1 MTAYSRCLRPAAA
14 FAILGLALILFG
26 DRAAAIQDS
35 EDKVWFGPVGITPGE
50 RALVNIYA
58 IGNPDEVGNPNDR
71 PWDFLVRVFDRRGT
85 LIQERR
91 LRLAPGVIGSV
102 EIAIPDEENLILTPL
117 SRRTFRAE
125 IVGFNPQPDP
135 PGKWAVTLEIIDR
148 LTARTRLVIG
158 NPDILPAESLAPPG
172 AAQ

>member
-1 MTAYSRCLRPAAA
+1 MTAYSRCLRPTAA

-26 DRAAAIQDS
+26 NRAVAIQDS
-35 EDKVWFGPVGITPGE
+35 EDKVWFGPIGITPGE

-58 IGNPDEVGNPNDR
+58 IGNPNEIGNPNDT
-71 PWDFLVRVFDRRGT
+71 PWEFVVRAFDRRGM

-91 LRLAPGVIGSV
+91 LRLAAGVIGTV
-102 EIAIPDEENLILTPL
+102 ELAVQDEENLVAVPL

-135 PGKWAVTLEIIDR
+135 PGKWAATLEVVTR
-148 LTARTRLVIG
+148 ATGRTTLLIG
-158 NPDILPAESLAPPG
+158 GLDTLPAAQIVSPG
-172 AAQ
+172 L

>member
-1 MTAYSRCLRPAAA
+1 M
-14 FAILGLALILFG
+14 
-26 DRAAAIQDS
+26 
-35 EDKVWFGPVGITPGE
+35 WFGPVGITPGE

-58 IGNPDEVGNPNDR
+58 IGNPNEIGNPNDR

-85 LIQERR
+85 LIQEQR
-91 LRLAPGVIGSV
+91 LQLAPGQSGRSRLTIQ
-102 EIAIPDEENLILTPL
+102 DEENLILTPL

-158 NPDILPAESLAPPG
+158 NPDVLPAESLAPPG